1 MDIGFEII
9 ISKKESDVQNLS
21 FQQPFFKWGGVAY
34 PQGPEEAL
42 YKSFKIMKSDVPTF
56 VLNYLPNEFN
66 TEIWECF
73 TIKEGLKQEINDI
86 EDAGYRDELNALL
99 SLFIENRSKWIVIFQ
114 PGYDDIDSVVN
125 VGWDTVAKRIISA
138 TNQMD
143 GGFIAWNYLN
153 KYSNSV

>member
-21 FQQPFFKWGGVAY
+21 FQQPFFEWGGVAY

-42 YKSFKIMKSDVPTF
+42 HKSFKIMKSDVPTF

-86 EDAGYRDELNALL
+86 QDAGYRDELNE
-99 SLFIENRSKWIVIFQ
+99 FKKNQNIFNRCSC
-114 PGYDDIDSVVN
+114 YRCSV
-125 VGWDTVAKRIISA
+125 
-138 TNQMD
+138 
-143 GGFIAWNYLN
+143 
-153 KYSNSV
+153 